1 MIVILNGGVYLDNLV
16 LLIKRG
22 LFSFWFLIVAAAV
35 LALGVTIYLYRFK
48 FGGELSANSSEW
60 SAFGAY
66 IGGVFGPLISFLT
79 LLAVLKTVYLQRELL
94 DAQREEFDRMNSL
107 QLEAFESQRAQV
119 AKSDRDALTL
129 QVSAAKESA
138 VRLVEIRINMHERD
152 FDRQHD
158 MSFRF
163 REEFG
168 NSMSEDNF
176 NRLQKMIDHRDRAR
190 ESVDLL
196 SKVALDIA
204 IASFSS
210 VAEVKECLKESV
222 LAVYAKLDAAYPGT
236 QKQIL

>member
-1 MIVILNGGVYLDNLV
+1 MDNLV
-16 LLIKRG
+16 FQVKRG
-22 LFSFWFLIVAAAV
+22 LFSFWFLIVAAAL
-35 LALGVTIYLYRFK
+35 LALAVTIYLYRFK
-48 FGGELSANSSEW
+48 FGGELSENSSDW
-60 SAFGAY
+60 SAFGTY
-66 IGGVFGPLISFLT
+66 IGGVFGPLVSFLT

-107 QLEAFESQRAQV
+107 QLEAFESQQV
-119 AKSDRDALTL
+119 QIARSDRDALTL
-129 QVSAAKESA
+129 QVSAAQESA

-152 FDRQHD
+152 FDRQYD

-168 NSMSEDNF
+168 DNMSEDNF
-176 NRLQKMIDHRDRAR
+176 NKLQKMIDHRDRAR

-196 SKVALDIA
+196 SKVALDIG
-204 IASFSS
+204 IANFSS
-210 VAEVKECLKESV
+210 VAGVRDCLKESV

>member
-1 MIVILNGGVYLDNLV
+1 MDILVSQ
-16 LLIKRG
+16 IRRG
-22 LFSFWFLIVAAAV
+22 IFSFWFLIVAAAV
-35 LALGVTIYLYRFK
+35 SALAVTIYLYRFK
-48 FGGELSANSSEW
+48 FGGALSANSSDW
-60 SAFGAY
+60 SAFGTY

-94 DAQREEFDRMNSL
+94 NAQREEFDRMNLL
-107 QLEAFESQRAQV
+107 QLEAFDSQQEQV
-119 AKSDRDALTL
+119 ARSDRDALTL
-129 QVSAAKESA
+129 QISAAQESA

-152 FDRQHD
+152 FDRQYD

-163 REEFG
+163 REEVG
-168 NSMSEDNF
+168 DNMSEGNF
-176 NRLQKMIDHRDRAR
+176 NRLQGMIDHRDRAR

-204 IASFSS
+204 IANFSS
-210 VAEVKECLKESV
+210 VAGVRECLKERM